1 MEYSNPEKDKIVN
14 IIQDIMNRI
23 DTNTNY
29 NNNYENF
36 LRMYAAIR
44 KLKTKEPDL
53 KFKVSNISTNEN
65 NHSSRKRFE
74 SRISTNLLKCQIK
87 NN

>member
-1 MEYSNPEKDKIVN
+1 MEYSNPEKDKIIN

-36 LRMYAAIR
+36 LRIYAAIR
-44 KLKTKEPDL
+44 KLKTKEPGL
-53 KFKVSNISTNEN
+53 KFKVSNISTSEN
-65 NHSSRKRFE
+65 NHFFEKRNE
-74 SRISTNLLKCQIK
+74 N
-87 NN
+87 

>member
-1 MEYSNPEKDKIVN
+1 MEYSNPEKDKIID
-14 IIQDIMNRI
+14 IIQDIMNSI

-44 KLKTKEPDL
+44 KLKTKEPGL
-53 KFKVSNISTNEN
+53 KFKVSNIPTSENNYFFRKRNEN
-65 NHSSRKRFE
+65 
-74 SRISTNLLKCQIK
+74 
-87 NN
+87 

>member
-1 MEYSNPEKDKIVN
+1 MEYNNPGKDKIID
-14 IIQDIMNRI
+14 IIQDIMNKI

-44 KLKTKEPDL
+44 KLKTKEPGL

-65 NHSSRKRFE
+65 NYFFRKRNE
-74 SRISTNLLKCQIK
+74 N
-87 NN
+87 

>member
-1 MEYSNPEKDKIVN
+1 MEYSNPEKNKIID

-29 NNNYENF
+29 NSNYENF

-44 KLKTKEPDL
+44 KLKTKEPGL
-53 KFKVSNISTNEN
+53 KFKVSNIPTREN
-65 NHSSRKRFE
+65 NHLSKKRNE
-74 SRISTNLLKCQIK
+74 N
-87 NN
+87 

>member
-1 MEYSNPEKDKIVN
+1 
-14 IIQDIMNRI
+14 MNRI

-29 NNNYENF
+29 NSNYENF

-53 KFKVSNISTNEN
+53 KNLRYQISLQEEN
-65 NHSSRKRFE
+65 NY
-74 SRISTNLLKCQIK
+74 ISKK
-87 NN
+87 EK

>member
-1 MEYSNPEKDKIVN
+1 MEYSNPEKDKTID
-14 IIQDIMNRI
+14 IIQGIMNKI

-44 KLKTKEPDL
+44 KLKNNEPGL
-53 KFKVSNISTNEN
+53 KFKVSNIPTSEN
-65 NHSSRKRFE
+65 NHFFRKRNE
-74 SRISTNLLKCQIK
+74 N
-87 NN
+87 

>member
-1 MEYSNPEKDKIVN
+1 MEYSNPEKDKIMN
-14 IIQDIMNRI
+14 IIQDIMNKI

-44 KLKTKEPDL
+44 KLKTKESGL
-53 KFKVSNISTNEN
+53 KFKVSNISTSENNYFFRKRNEN
-65 NHSSRKRFE
+65 
-74 SRISTNLLKCQIK
+74 
-87 NN
+87 

>member
-1 MEYSNPEKDKIVN
+1 MEYSNPEKDKTMN

-36 LRMYAAIR
+36 LRIYAAMR
-44 KLKTKEPDL
+44 KLKTKEPGL
-53 KFKVSNISTNEN
+53 KFKVSKILTNED
-65 NHSSRKRFE
+65 NHFFRKRNE
-74 SRISTNLLKCQIK
+74 N
-87 NN
+87 

>member
-1 MEYSNPEKDKIVN
+1 MEYSNPEKDKIID

-23 DTNTNY
+23 DINTNY

-53 KFKVSNISTNEN
+53 KFKVSNIPTSENNYFFRKRNEN
-65 NHSSRKRFE
+65 
-74 SRISTNLLKCQIK
+74 
-87 NN
+87 

>member
-1 MEYSNPEKDKIVN
+1 MEYSNPEKDKIID
-14 IIQDIMNRI
+14 IIQEIMNKI

-44 KLKTKEPDL
+44 KLKTEEPGL

-65 NHSSRKRFE
+65 SYSSRKRNE
-74 SRISTNLLKCQIK
+74 N
-87 NN
+87 

>member
-1 MEYSNPEKDKIVN
+1 MEYSNPKKDKIMD

-36 LRMYAAIR
+36 LRIYAAIR
-44 KLKTKEPDL
+44 KLKTKEPGL
-53 KFKVSNISTNEN
+53 KFKVSNTPTSENHHFFRKRNEN
-65 NHSSRKRFE
+65 
-74 SRISTNLLKCQIK
+74 
-87 NN
+87 

>member
-1 MEYSNPEKDKIVN
+1 VEYNNPEKGKIVN

-44 KLKTKEPDL
+44 KRKTKEPGL
-53 KFKVSNISTNEN
+53 KFKVSNISNEN

>member
-1 MEYSNPEKDKIVN
+1 MEYSNPEKDKIIN

-44 KLKTKEPDL
+44 KSKTKEPGL
-53 KFKVSNISTNEN
+53 KFKASNIPTSENNYFFRKRNEN
-65 NHSSRKRFE
+65 
-74 SRISTNLLKCQIK
+74 
-87 NN
+87 

>member
-1 MEYSNPEKDKIVN
+1 MEYSNPEKDKIID

-36 LRMYAAIR
+36 LRIYAAMR
-44 KLKTKEPDL
+44 RLKTKEPGL
-53 KFKVSNISTNEN
+53 KFKVSNIPISKNKYFSGKRNEN
-65 NHSSRKRFE
+65 
-74 SRISTNLLKCQIK
+74 
-87 NN
+87 

>member
-1 MEYSNPEKDKIVN
+1 MEYSNPEKDKITN

-44 KLKTKEPDL
+44 KLKTKEPGL
-53 KFKVSNISTNEN
+53 KFKVSNIPTSENNYFLRKKNEN
-65 NHSSRKRFE
+65 W
-74 SRISTNLLKCQIK
+74 ISN
-87 NN
+87 

>member
-1 MEYSNPEKDKIVN
+1 MEYSNPEKDKIIN
-14 IIQDIMNRI
+14 SIQDIMNRI

-44 KLKTKEPDL
+44 KLKTKEPGL
-53 KFKVSNISTNEN
+53 KFKVSNIPTSEN
-65 NHSSRKRFE
+65 NYFFRRRKE
-74 SRISTNLLKCQIK
+74 N
-87 NN
+87 

>member
-1 MEYSNPEKDKIVN
+1 MEYSNPEKDKIMN
-14 IIQDIMNRI
+14 IIQDSMNRI

-44 KLKTKEPDL
+44 KLKTKEPGL
-53 KFKVSNISTNEN
+53 KFKVSNISTSEN
-65 NHSSRKRFE
+65 NHFFRKRNE
-74 SRISTNLLKCQIK
+74 N
-87 NN
+87 

>member
-1 MEYSNPEKDKIVN
+1 MEYSDPKKDKIIN

-36 LRMYAAIR
+36 LRIYAAMR
-44 KLKTKEPDL
+44 KLKTKEPGL
-53 KFKVSNISTNEN
+53 KFKVSKIPTKEN
-65 NHSSRKRFE
+65 NHFVRKRNE
-74 SRISTNLLKCQIK
+74 N
-87 NN
+87 

>member
-1 MEYSNPEKDKIVN
+1 MEYNNLERDKTMN
-14 IIQDIMNRI
+14 IIQNIMNGI

-44 KLKTKEPDL
+44 KLKTKEPGL
-53 KFKVSNISTNEN
+53 KFKISNISTNEN
-65 NHSSRKRFE
+65 NHFSRKRNE
-74 SRISTNLLKCQIK
+74 N
-87 NN
+87 

>member
-1 MEYSNPEKDKIVN
+1 MESSNPEKDKIID
-14 IIQDIMNRI
+14 IIQGIMNRI

-44 KLKTKEPDL
+44 KLKTKGPGL
-53 KFKVSNISTNEN
+53 KFKVSNIPTSENNYFFRKRNEN
-65 NHSSRKRFE
+65 
-74 SRISTNLLKCQIK
+74 
-87 NN
+87 

>member
-1 MEYSNPEKDKIVN
+1 MEYSNPEKDKIMD

-23 DTNTNY
+23 DTHTNY

-53 KFKVSNISTNEN
+53 KFKVSKISTNEN
-65 NHSSRKRFE
+65 NHFSRKRNE
-74 SRISTNLLKCQIK
+74 K
-87 NN
+87 

>member
-1 MEYSNPEKDKIVN
+1 MEYSNPEKDKIIN

-44 KLKTKEPDL
+44 KLKAKEPGL
-53 KFKVSNISTNEN
+53 KFKVSNIPTSENNYFFRKRNEN
-65 NHSSRKRFE
+65 W
-74 SRISTNLLKCQIK
+74 ISN
-87 NN
+87 

>member
-1 MEYSNPEKDKIVN
+1 MEYSNPEKDKIID

-23 DTNTNY
+23 DINTNY

-44 KLKTKEPDL
+44 KLKTKEPGL
-53 KFKVSNISTNEN
+53 KFKVSNIPTSGN
-65 NHSSRKRFE
+65 NHFSRKRNE
-74 SRISTNLLKCQIK
+74 N
-87 NN
+87 

>member
-1 MEYSNPEKDKIVN
+1 MECSNPEKDKIMD

-29 NNNYENF
+29 NNYENF

-44 KLKTKEPDL
+44 KLKTKEPGL
-53 KFKVSNISTNEN
+53 KFKVSKISTTENNYSFRKGNEN
-65 NHSSRKRFE
+65 
-74 SRISTNLLKCQIK
+74 
-87 NN
+87 